1 MGGAHGVSTA
11 SFESISLA
19 SYTCDFG
26 DVVVGLTKRKSF
38 RLTNTGRLPVTF
50 NFDKKV
56 LAQAGIAIEP
66 DKI

>member
-1 MGGAHGVSTA
+1 MAN
-11 SFESISLA
+11 FESISLA

-38 RLTNTGRLPVTF
+38 RLTNTGRLPVNF

-56 LAQAGIAIEP
+56 LA
-66 DKI
+66 

>member
-1 MGGAHGVSTA
+1 MT